1 MPWYS
6 IMVGWYVLF
15 TVAFASVIA
24 TVGESDGVALMLSLV
39 VMLGAPLTVGMAML
53 GVLDAFLARNWS
65 RLGVHSGALAFAL
78 TWLGMVIFH

>member
-24 TVGESDGVALMLSLV
+24 TVGESDGVAGCVGCISGSQLV
-39 VMLGAPLTVGMAML
+39 TLRCA
-53 GVLDAFLARNWS
+53 
-65 RLGVHSGALAFAL
+65 
-78 TWLGMVIFH
+78 